1 MSGGLK
7 LWIYQLWIYQRAFRN
22 SARARV
28 LLNPL
33 LPLPAKALAPRI
45 AKLVSHWPETSPH
58 RASTAQ
64 SAHSRQLSQEESMT
78 DDSPIIVACYEAY
91 LDRRKM
97 LSVFAELR
105 GDDPQ
110 DALW

>member
-1 MSGGLK
+1 MDLSTMDLSTRVPQLCTSQGLN
-7 LWIYQLWIYQRAFRN
+7 A
-22 SARARV
+22 
-28 LLNPL
+28 LLL
-33 LPLPAKALAPRI
+33 LPAKAPAPRI
-45 AKLVSHWPETSPH
+45 AKVVSHWPETSPH

-64 SAHSRQLSQEESMT
+64 SARSRRLSQEESMT
-78 DDSPIIVACYEAY
+78 ADSPMIVACYEAY
-91 LDRRKM
+91 LDMRQM

>member
-1 MSGGLK
+1 MDLSTMDLSTRVP
-7 LWIYQLWIYQRAFRN
+7 QLCTSQG
-22 SARARV
+22 
-28 LLNPL
+28 LNPL

-91 LDRRKM
+91 LDMRKM